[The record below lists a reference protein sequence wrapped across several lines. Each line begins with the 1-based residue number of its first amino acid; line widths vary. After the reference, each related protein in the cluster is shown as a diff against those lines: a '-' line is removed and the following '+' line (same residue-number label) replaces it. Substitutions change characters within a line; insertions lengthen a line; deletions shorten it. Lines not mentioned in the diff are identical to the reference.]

1 MFAPAEREMV
11 GGVLSLRERAVG
23 SVMTPRDDVVWLDLD
38 HPDPLPKMRESP
50 HRELP
55 VGRGSIDKVEGV
67 VRKED
72 VLELC
77 VDGKPI
83 QLQGVLR
90 EAPVVR
96 ISASVLDTLNQ
107 FKRHAA
113 ELAIVMDE
121 QGRFA
126 GVVTRTDLLEAI
138 AGEFPDEGEQ

>member
-1 MFAPAEREMV
+1 M
-11 GGVLSLRERAVG
+11 
-23 SVMTPRDDVVWLDLD
+23 
-38 HPDPLPKMRESP
+38 HDPNLLAILRESP
-50 HRELP
+50 HREFP

-83 QLQGVLR
+83 ELQSVLR
-90 EAPVVR
+90 PAPVIPAR
-96 ISASVLDTLNQ
+96 ASVLDALNQ

-113 ELAIVMDE
+113 ELAIVVDE
-121 QGRFA
+121 HGRFA

-138 AGEFPDEGEQ
+138 AGEFPDEGE